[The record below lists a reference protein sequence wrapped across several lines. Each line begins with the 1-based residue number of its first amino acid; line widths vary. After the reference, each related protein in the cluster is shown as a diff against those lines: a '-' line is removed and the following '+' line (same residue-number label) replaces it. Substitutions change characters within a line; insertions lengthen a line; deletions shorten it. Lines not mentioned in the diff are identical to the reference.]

1 MSDILCI
8 YYSRTGHTRRAVK
21 EIAEALDAEIVA
33 ITDGRDRS
41 GWKGYLRSGMDAMKL
56 STKPLNPF
64 ETARPLEEY
73 RLVMDM
79 KIVVLDGC
87 AANSGDISWDSIGK
101 YGELTVYDRT
111 DRSEVVSRIGDAQ
124 IITTNKTVI
133 DRAVIEACPNLRYI
147 GVLATGYNVVDV
159 EAAHEHGIVVT
170 NVPAYSTD
178 AVAQFTFALLLE
190 LANRV
195 GAHDAS
201 VKDGGWVR
209 SRDFS
214 YSVMP
219 TMELAGK
226 TMGIIGYGSIGM
238 KVAEIAHAFGMRV
251 LVNSRTRK
259 ALPDG
264 DWISWAERDELFA
277 QSDVISIHCPL
288 FPETEGMIDRSAIGR
303 MKKTTFIIN
312 TARGGCIVEKDLA
325 DALNEERIAGAAV
338 DVIAQEPMAADN
350 PLLTAK
356 NVIITPHIA
365 WAPKEV
371 RERLLNIAGGNI
383 EAFLNGKPV
392 NTV

>member
-1 MSDILCI
+1 
-8 YYSRTGHTRRAVK
+8 
-21 EIAEALDAEIVA
+21 
-33 ITDGRDRS
+33 
-41 GWKGYLRSGMDAMKL
+41 
-56 STKPLNPF
+56 
-64 ETARPLEEY
+64 
-73 RLVMDM
+73 MDM

-111 DRSEVVSRIGDAQ
+111 DRSEVVSRIGDAE

-147 GVLATGYNVVDV
+147 
-159 EAAHEHGIVVT
+159 T

-209 SRDFS
+209 SKDFS

>member
-1 MSDILCI
+1 
-8 YYSRTGHTRRAVK
+8 
-21 EIAEALDAEIVA
+21 
-33 ITDGRDRS
+33 
-41 GWKGYLRSGMDAMKL
+41 
-56 STKPLNPF
+56 
-64 ETARPLEEY
+64 
-73 RLVMDM
+73 M

-101 YGELTVYDRT
+101 YGELMVYDRT
-111 DRSEVVSRIGDAQ
+111 DRPEVVSRIGDAE

-133 DRAVIEACPNLRYI
+133 DRAVIEACPNLGYI

-209 SRDFS
+209 SKDFS

-277 QSDVISIHCPL
+277 QSDVISIH
-288 FPETEGMIDRSAIGR
+288 
-303 MKKTTFIIN
+303 

>member
-1 MSDILCI
+1 
-8 YYSRTGHTRRAVK
+8 
-21 EIAEALDAEIVA
+21 
-33 ITDGRDRS
+33 
-41 GWKGYLRSGMDAMKL
+41 
-56 STKPLNPF
+56 
-64 ETARPLEEY
+64 
-73 RLVMDM
+73 MDM

-111 DRSEVVSRIGDAQ
+111 DRSEVVSRIGDAE

-209 SRDFS
+209 SKDFS

-219 TMELAGK
+219 TMEFAGK

-238 KVAEIAHAFGMRV
+238 KVAEIAHAFGMGV

>member
-1 MSDILCI
+1 
-8 YYSRTGHTRRAVK
+8 
-21 EIAEALDAEIVA
+21 
-33 ITDGRDRS
+33 
-41 GWKGYLRSGMDAMKL
+41 
-56 STKPLNPF
+56 
-64 ETARPLEEY
+64 
-73 RLVMDM
+73 M

-111 DRSEVVSRIGDAQ
+111 DRSEVVSRIGDAE

-133 DRAVIEACPNLRYI
+133 DRVVIEACPNLRYI

-209 SRDFS
+209 SKDFS

-277 QSDVISIHCPL
+277 QSDVISTHQYP
-288 FPETEGMIDRSAIGR
+288 SS
-303 MKKTTFIIN
+303 
-312 TARGGCIVEKDLA
+312 V
-325 DALNEERIAGAAV
+325 
-338 DVIAQEPMAADN
+338 
-350 PLLTAK
+350 
-356 NVIITPHIA
+356 H
-365 WAPKEV
+365 
-371 RERLLNIAGGNI
+371 REHFSKSVPNYR
-383 EAFLNGKPV
+383 
-392 NTV
+392 